1 MILTLFNNNR
11 GMIRRD
17 NPRRLISAYGGILK
31 IGDSIVT
38 IQAKTQTELPI
49 LCDGQTGEFAAT
61 FTDENGKVYNLFNV
75 HLVDGRIATP
85 SAELEQFVSLYIKAQ
100 SCDRMIERLQQEKQ
114 EAINALNNH
123 PLKYLIE

>member
-1 MILTLFNNNR
+1 MILILFNNSKGIVQYDESNK
-11 GMIRRD
+11 
-17 NPRRLISAYGGILK
+17 LASAHAGVLK
-31 IGDSIVT
+31 IGDGIVT

-49 LCDGQTGEFAAT
+49 LCNGKTGEFAAT

-75 HLVDGRIATP
+75 HLVDGRIAAP

-123 PLKYLIE
+123 PLKYLIQ